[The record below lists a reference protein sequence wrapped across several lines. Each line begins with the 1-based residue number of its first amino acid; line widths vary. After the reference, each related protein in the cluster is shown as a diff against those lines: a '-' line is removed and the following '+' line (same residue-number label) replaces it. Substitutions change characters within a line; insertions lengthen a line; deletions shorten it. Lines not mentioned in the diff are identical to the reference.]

1 MRRGSQLE
9 LQDVNPIDMGRTPN
23 ARVKSNLSNFTP
35 ISKLKY
41 SGAED
46 REGRGNLQ
54 LDIRLQN
61 LMDTQISNY
70 SRTQL
75 DNVRPGL
82 AGKVERKMLKINLK
96 NDMELPVFGDSLSR
110 MPQKK
115 DIQLEQMRDILPTLN
130 KDQIRMLNYENKLNV
145 LREK

>member
-1 MRRGSQLE
+1 
-9 LQDVNPIDMGRTPN
+9 
-23 ARVKSNLSNFTP
+23 
-35 ISKLKY
+35 
-41 SGAED
+41 
-46 REGRGNLQ
+46 
-54 LDIRLQN
+54 
-61 LMDTQISNY
+61 MDTQISNY